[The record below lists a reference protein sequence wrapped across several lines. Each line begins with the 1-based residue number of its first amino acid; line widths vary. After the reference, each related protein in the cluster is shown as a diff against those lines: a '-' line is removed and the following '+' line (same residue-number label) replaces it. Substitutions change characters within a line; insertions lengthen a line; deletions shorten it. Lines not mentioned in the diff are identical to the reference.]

1 MMIFH
6 KEGFFWLTIAT
17 VDVIFLSLLTYFL
30 FPDFL
35 WLGISFGL
43 VIFILIA
50 QFFRNPVRKIKEYN
64 DNLVYA
70 PADGKIV
77 VIEPVMENEFFKE
90 ERIQVSIFMS
100 PLNVHVNR
108 NPVGGKINYF
118 KYHPGEFLVAWHPKS
133 STENERTTIVF
144 GEGKNALLVRQIAGA
159 VARRICCYVKEGQEV
174 KQGEDFGFIKFG
186 SRVDLFL
193 PMDAKINVK
202 MGEVSIGNKTIIATL
217 NKG

>member
-6 KEGFFWLTIAT
+6 KEGFFWRTIAI
-17 VDVIFLSLLTYFL
+17 VDVILLSLLTYFV

-43 VIFILIA
+43 LIFVLIA

-64 DNLVYA
+64 DHLVYA

-100 PLNVHVNR
+100 PLNVHV
-108 NPVGGKINYF
+108 
-118 KYHPGEFLVAWHPKS
+118 
-133 STENERTTIVF
+133 
-144 GEGKNALLVRQIAGA
+144 
-159 VARRICCYVKEGQEV
+159 
-174 KQGEDFGFIKFG
+174 
-186 SRVDLFL
+186 
-193 PMDAKINVK
+193 
-202 MGEVSIGNKTIIATL
+202 
-217 NKG
+217 